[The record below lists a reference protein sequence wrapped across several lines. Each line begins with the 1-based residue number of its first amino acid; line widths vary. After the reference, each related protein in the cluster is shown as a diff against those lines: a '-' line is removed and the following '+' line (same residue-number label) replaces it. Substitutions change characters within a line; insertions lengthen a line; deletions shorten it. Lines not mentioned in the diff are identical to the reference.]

1 MNYRNVNNQPK
12 TNIVLTTSQL
22 KWPVSHSSHD
32 SNSRGLLRAPRVNT
46 FARLKTGVIRM
57 IARMMDNISMAGV
70 KYSLHLKERRNS
82 AGHFN
87 ISNLS
92 FLSIFVG
99 FM

>member
-1 MNYRNVNNQPK
+1 MTV
-12 TNIVLTTSQL
+12 IAG
-22 KWPVSHSSHD
+22 
-32 SNSRGLLRAPRVNT
+32 NSRGLLRAPRVNT

-57 IARMMDNISMAGV
+57 MDNISMSGV
-70 KYSLHLKERRNS
+70 QYSLHLKERRNS